1 MTYRKADVLIVI
13 MGTNPFPNIVSAA
26 TRVRTD
32 GYIFVFVQR
41 ILQENRIRNL
51 KNF

>member
-32 GYIFVFVQR
+32 GYIFC
-41 ILQENRIRNL
+41 ICS
-51 KNF
+51 KDT